1 MDSVIVV
8 VAVIVLVALAA
19 VAVMWWR
26 SESLKRRFGP
36 EYDRVV
42 DETGDRRAA
51 EAALRDR
58 AKRRDSVE
66 VRELSSEARDR
77 FEARWLDV
85 QSSFVDDPRRAVA
98 AADALVRAVMRERG
112 YPADGFDESLEMVSV
127 DSPELAERLRR
138 AHALQQGDGGGSDTT
153 ENLRDAFQIHRELF
167 EDLIDDGHHR
177 SDRIV
182 RDVGDDADRD
192 RDRDDGDDEYDEDE
206 DPREAGHEAT
216 PSKTADDR

>member
-8 VAVIVLVALAA
+8 VAVVVLIALAV

-58 AKRRDSVE
+58 AKRRGDVE
-66 VRELSSEARDR
+66 VRELSAEARGR
-77 FEARWLDV
+77 FEARWHDV

-127 DSPELAERLRR
+127 DSPQLAERLRR
-138 AHALQQGDGGGSDTT
+138 AHALQQGDGGASASTDD
-153 ENLRDAFQIHRELF
+153 LRDAFQLHRELF
-167 EDLIDDGHHR
+167 EDLIDDGSHEGHR
-177 SDRIV
+177 
-182 RDVGDDADRD
+182 RD
-192 RDRDDGDDEYDEDE
+192 RDVYQDGADDSHDDADEYDEDE
-206 DPREAGHEAT
+206 DRRDAGHEAT
-216 PSKTADDR
+216 PSRTADDR